1 MTTLM
6 ASIELNSIALAAD
19 SAIKRQLRRPI
30 PEARKALY
38 EKGQLGIYDSHTLLY
53 DIFLNPDNKT
63 MGAIGPPLLNL
74 QQQLLPATI
83 EVNGHSL
90 PLTLRINHKKLIILE
105 AVSPVPLASDT
116 TATVQLANGQRQG
129 ITLST
134 SALPDGLSLVTIQK
148 NNKLQWI
155 TDWIRYYKNEF
166 GIQHV
171 YIYDNNSDNQEALIA
186 ALDGLAT
193 VIPWNFPH
201 GISHRSG
208 NKFCQVGALNHFKYR
223 LGNRTTIFNFDI
235 DELLVCHSRK
245 TRRSLR
251 TGKMT
256 RFNNYI
262 VPFTTTTG
270 PEYSFR
276 DFRFRENKPR
286 DSGTKY
292 VVKGNLPGLMNVHH
306 FNPAPRFWHR
316 LLPKSWLLPATT
328 PLADAYFLHYQGITT
343 NWKIH
348 NTDRLE
354 VTDLS
359 ENRYVEDTAVIDA
372 FSRIQP

>member
-1 MTTLM
+1 M
-6 ASIELNSIALAAD
+6 ASIELNSIALPAD

-30 PEARKALY
+30 PEERKALY
-38 EKGQLGIYDSHTLLY
+38 EQGQLGIYDSHTLLY
-53 DIFLNPDNKT
+53 DVFLNSDNKT
-63 MGAIGPPLLNL
+63 IGAIGPPLLNL
-74 QQQLLPATI
+74 EQELLPASI
-83 EVNGHSL
+83 EVNGHRL
-90 PLTLRINHKKLIILE
+90 PLTLRTNHKKLIILE
-105 AVSPVPLASDT
+105 AISPATLPDNT
-116 TATVQLANGQRQG
+116 TATIQLANGQHQG

-134 SALPDGLSLVTIQK
+134 AALPDGLSLVTVQK

-155 TDWIRYYKNEF
+155 MDWISYYKNEF

-171 YIYDNNSDNQEALIA
+171 YIYDNNSDNQETLIA
-186 ALDGLAT
+186 ALSDVAT

-223 LGNRTTIFNFDI
+223 LGNNTIIFNFDI

-245 TRRSLR
+245 IKRSLC

-262 VPFTTTTG
+262 VPFTTTTD

-276 DFRFRENKPR
+276 NFRFREKKPR

-292 VVKGNLPGLMNVHH
+292 VVNGSLPGLMNVHH
-306 FNPAPRFWHR
+306 FNPAPHFWHR
-316 LLPKSWLLPATT
+316 LLPKSRLLPATT

-354 VTDLS
+354 VTDLA
-359 ENRYVEDTAVIDA
+359 ENLYVEDTAVIDA